1 MAGMT
6 DLAIRIATTLDSTG
20 INKADKAVN
29 NLQKSTVK
37 LGKSLGIALST
48 TAIVAYGKSA
58 VRAYADMQAQ
68 QDRLVRLMKVGVG
81 ATDSQIESL
90 NKQAAALQNIG
101 VVSGDTI
108 TQVQSQLATFNL
120 QAKTIAALTPAILDY
135 VTAEKGAAATT
146 EEFKSM
152 TNGLAQALNGN
163 FASLT
168 RVGFVIDENTR
179 KMIKNGT
186 ESERAE
192 AIVDV
197 LNSTY
202 KGFNASLRDTPVGQL
217 QLLTNAA
224 DDAKEVIGEGLV
236 DALAKIGGGSE
247 ASDAVKTIDNI
258 AKGINT
264 ITMVT
269 ATAIDSLL
277 KLYKAVDF
285 ITTLGGLTGEDGIL
299 VQRFGSR
306 TSTPSTN
313 RSASPAGTALRLK
326 QERQQ
331 EALAAKREKERL
343 ALTKKELDARKKLT
357 AEQKKQAALKKAGT
371 VFDLEQIQIIA
382 ALKGKLSEEDRI
394 RLQAQLAILNENDVL
409 AASLTRQILM
419 AQDST
424 GGLYKFFLA
433 IGDMKIKNPFAFL
446 DDWILEFQK
455 KLNNLKFPTFTDPN
469 GGGGGGGKK
478 PPTIDPF
485 TNPFNFPIGSQG
497 GIGTTSIQ
505 PTVSANLA
513 IQDTFNAVMLDALE
527 AGNNY
532 TQSAILAISSAR
544 YEAAAQAYGMGGST
558 NGTIQLELKVTG
570 EGDITDAIAKGLQ
583 NQSLSTGDSAYIN
596 RRTGGFAG

>member
-6 DLAIRIATTLDSTG
+6 DLAIRIATTMDATG
-20 INKADKAVN
+20 LNKAEKSVKGLDKTI
-29 NLQKSTVK
+29 KK
-37 LGKSLGIALST
+37 LGRTLGVTLGAS
-48 TAIVAYGKSA
+48 AMAAYGKAAVKAFADDEAAARRLSSA
-58 VRAYADMQAQ
+58 VDNLGLSFSKVQVADFISGLERSAAIADDILRPAFQSLLNITGSLTKSQELLNNAIQISRAT
-68 QDRLVRLMKVGVG
+68 GV
-81 ATDSQIESL
+81 D
-90 NKQAAALQNIG
+90 
-101 VVSGDTI
+101 
-108 TQVQSQLATFNL
+108 LATVTTDLGKGYVGITRGLIKYNTGLTRAELQTKSFNEIL
-120 QAKTIAALTPAILDY
+120 GIMLAKSA
-135 VTAEKGAAATT
+135 GAAQDYLTT
-146 EEFKSM
+146 TSYK
-152 TNGLAQALNGN
+152 L
-163 FASLT
+163 
-168 RVGFVIDENTR
+168 
-179 KMIKNGT
+179 
-186 ESERAE
+186 
-192 AIVDV
+192 DV
-197 LNSTY
+197 LRVSSEN
-202 KGFNASLRDTPVGQL
+202 
-217 QLLTNAA
+217 
-224 DDAKEVIGEGLV
+224 AKESIGKGLV
-236 DALAKIGGGSE
+236 DAFAVLGGGSQ
-247 ASDAVKTIDNI
+247 ASDAQKTIENI
-258 AKGINT
+258 AKGINA
-264 ITMVT
+264 ITM
-269 ATAIDSLL
+269 ATAQAINGLT
-277 KLYKAVDF
+277 KLYKGLDF
-285 ITTLGGLTGEDGIL
+285 LTSFGGLTGADGL
-299 VQRFGSR
+299 LARTLDRTPTVSR
-306 TSTPSTN
+306 G
-313 RSASPAGTALRLK
+313 RSASPAGTALRT
-326 QERQQ
+326 RQQ
-331 EALAAKREKERL
+331 REAEAAAAKRAKEVA
-343 ALTKKELDARKKLT
+343 ALTKKQVASTKALT
-357 AEQKKQAALKKAGT
+357 NEQKKQTALKKAGT

-455 KLNNLKFPTFTDPN
+455 KLNNLKFPTFDSSG

-485 TNPFNFPIGSQG
+485 TNPFNFPIGAQG

-558 NGTIQLELKVTG
+558 NGTMQLELKITG